1 MDASS
6 VCVTML
12 TDNAETELSHMLR
25 SLLCL
30 GKRTVRC
37 ASARH
42 ITSLGL
48 DFFYATLADGS
59 SPPSSSPVKAARPQS
74 GPKTQDRYL
83 AHGPLRPLQSAP
95 AIGKPASEVV
105 AC

>member
-37 ASARH
+37 ASVRH
-42 ITSLGL
+42 INSLGL
-48 DFFYATLADGS
+48 DFFMQPWTMDLAL
-59 SPPSSSPVKAARPQS
+59 PAAR
-74 GPKTQDRYL
+74 R
-83 AHGPLRPLQSAP
+83 
-95 AIGKPASEVV
+95 
-105 AC
+105 